1 MRLSEL
7 DFAKGVLIILMVMFH
22 LTYSGTFMPQTVDPF
37 VYSFH
42 VSSFMLLSGF
52 LFKPDKSWSAF
63 WKSYRYLLLLYLLF
77 DLSDYLLVATLGGI
91 MGSSSQLHLGVSEL
105 LNVIFISPAGTY
117 WYIHSLLWMYLAYWL
132 IHRLPINGG
141 GKLILLLVVLWAVNI
156 NDKLP
161 WNMYFALGCAMR
173 MLSTKIEK
181 PLIVFSPTWVAFF
194 PLVLIALFNKSFTS
208 DSLTGLATVLSFLS
222 LIMWVYGHCGNKVSH
237 FVNYIGRNTLSIL
250 LFSPFLTI
258 FAKFAHR
265 LFEFDPSEIV
275 YAVFSTTMVI
285 MICLLAAFV
294 WDKIGIKKI
303 FGRDL
308 YCKF

>member
-52 LFKPDKSWSAF
+52 LFKPDKSWCAF

-141 GKLILLLVVLWAVNI
+141 GQSDFASSSVGGCTHNRQ
-156 NDKLP
+156 
-161 WNMYFALGCAMR
+161 FALEHVFCSR
-173 MLSTKIEK
+173 MG
-181 PLIVFSPTWVAFF
+181 
-194 PLVLIALFNKSFTS
+194 IA
-208 DSLTGLATVLSFLS
+208 
-222 LIMWVYGHCGNKVSH
+222 Y
-237 FVNYIGRNTLSIL
+237 
-250 LFSPFLTI
+250 
-258 FAKFAHR
+258 
-265 LFEFDPSEIV
+265 
-275 YAVFSTTMVI
+275 VI
-285 MICLLAAFV
+285 NEN
-294 WDKIGIKKI
+294 
-303 FGRDL
+303 
-308 YCKF
+308 